1 MEKTCAPESGTSS
14 EENASGAAHR
24 QGGEIMNHTECQFK
38 WLMSQPDRGYLET
51 MILMILIPRNEF
63 SLI

>member
-24 QGGEIMNHTECQFK
+24 QGGEIMNHTNT
-38 WLMSQPDRGYLET
+38 L
-51 MILMILIPRNEF
+51 LISSGPFN
-63 SLI
+63 SVGT

>member
-38 WLMSQPDRGYLET
+38 WLMSQPDRGPW
-51 MILMILIPRNEF
+51 IPRNHDF
-63 SLI
+63 NDFNTP